1 MLNHTTDEWS
11 QVYEAVRWVQLL
23 MILLSFLGS
32 FSIIVCVMSQR
43 LSRSPELQPLLLL
56 SVSDLLLSLCWL
68 LGGLLLTIRCNSNNT
83 DCQQLHTL
91 EQVLYTC
98 CFFFTLNCVWNIY
111 RGIHRK
117 FYCST
122 LTPTAQSANIGRP
135 VGRVTALLSCLLPV
149 VMMSP
154 VISLG
159 HTHQCPT
166 NLSEPYRCLLLHT
179 GAAFLAADRCGV
191 TVCNQLLQY
200 RVIVLLSAF
209 FVTLLGIMV
218 LMGKTRHIYRRVL
231 TSSGFLGNLQRASL
245 RVLNLRMIL
254 YPTIFFLCWG
264 PAVALAILREVEPSA
279 GRSRVGLILYM
290 WQAVAASSQGFLNC
304 LVYGWTHARL
314 RRVGRMVLSRD
325 ADTQTPLLRAQK
337 ARTGYGTARVAS

>member
-1 MLNHTTDEWS
+1 MLNHTTDDWS
-11 QVYEAVRWVQLL
+11 QEYEAVRWVQLL
-23 MILLSFLGS
+23 MVLLSFLGS

-56 SVSDLLLSLCWL
+56 SVSDLLLSFCWL
-68 LGGLLLTIRCNSNNT
+68 LGGLLLTIRCSSYNT
-83 DCQQLHTL
+83 HCQQLHTL
-91 EQVLYTC
+91 EQVLYTS

-111 RGIHRK
+111 RGIHRRLD
-117 FYCST
+117 CST
-122 LTPTAQSANIGRP
+122 LTAPATSGRP
-135 VGRVTALLSCLLPV
+135 ETVTALLSCLLPV

-154 VISLG
+154 VISMDYA
-159 HTHQCPT
+159 HQCLT
-166 NLSEPYRCLLLHT
+166 NLTEPYRCGLLHT
-179 GAAFLAADRCGV
+179 GAVFLAAEHSGH

-200 RVIVLLSAF
+200 RLIVLLTAF

-218 LMGKTRHIYRRVL
+218 LMGRTRHIYRRVL
-231 TSSGFLGNLQRASL
+231 TSNGFLGNRQRASL

-264 PAVALAILREVEPSA
+264 PAVALAFLREVEPPA
-279 GRSRVGLILYM
+279 GQSRVRQILYM

-337 ARTGYGTARVAS
+337 TRTGYGTASLTS